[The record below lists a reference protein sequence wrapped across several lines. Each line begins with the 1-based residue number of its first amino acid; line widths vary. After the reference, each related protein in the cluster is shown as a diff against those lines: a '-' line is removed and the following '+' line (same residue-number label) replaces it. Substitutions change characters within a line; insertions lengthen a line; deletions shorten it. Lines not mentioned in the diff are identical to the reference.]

1 MSTFIPALPGYQMI
15 WLEGEAR
22 KENVCR
28 SDVIGWKISDRD
40 QPTPV
45 GVLCSFE
52 DLEGRT
58 GVLAPDGRVYVGGRI
73 KPFEDLDA
81 WLGWVK
87 EQIEQELTQREAE
100 LEKMRR

>member
-1 MSTFIPALPGYQMI
+1 MSTFIPASPGYQMI

-45 GVLCSFE
+45 GVLCTFE
-52 DLEGRT
+52 DLEGPT
-58 GVLAPDGRVYVGGRI
+58 AVLAADGRVYVGGMI
-73 KPFEDLDA
+73 KPFGDLDE
-81 WLGWVK
+81 WLAWVK
-87 EQIEQELTQREAE
+87 EQIEKELAEREAE
-100 LEKMRR
+100 LEKMRQ